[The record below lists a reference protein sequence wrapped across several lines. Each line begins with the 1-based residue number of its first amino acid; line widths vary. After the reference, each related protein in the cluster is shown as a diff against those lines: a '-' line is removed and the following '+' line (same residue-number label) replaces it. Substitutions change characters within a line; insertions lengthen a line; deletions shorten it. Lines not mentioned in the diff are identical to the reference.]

1 MADYTNKILENHVP
15 RKKLK
20 SSLLVENP
28 VPNNIGARKKLD
40 KILKCILRDKHQ
52 TNKINLD
59 NILEKIQGKI
69 RDVMATLSKL
79 LKITETVKDSKEDQV
94 MVSMEDLL
102 SFVEKTIALLGQCCK
117 TL

>member
-1 MADYTNKILENHVP
+1 M
-15 RKKLK
+15 
-20 SSLLVENP
+20 LVEKP
-28 VPNNIGARKKLD
+28 VPNNIDATKKLD
-40 KILKCILRDKHQ
+40 KVLKSILRDKHQ

-69 RDVMATLSKL
+69 RDVMTTLSKL
-79 LKITETVKDSKEDQV
+79 LKITEPAKDCEEDQV

-117 TL
+117 TR

>member
-1 MADYTNKILENHVP
+1 M
-15 RKKLK
+15 
-20 SSLLVENP
+20 
-28 VPNNIGARKKLD
+28 D

-79 LKITETVKDSKEDQV
+79 LKITEPAKDSEEDQV
-94 MVSMEDLL
+94 MVSKEDLL
-102 SFVEKTIALLGQCCK
+102 NFVEKTIALLGQSCK
-117 TL
+117 TQ